1 MIEKNTKTVVFD
13 LSSGTKTTKEYRCP
27 KCGKTF
33 KTDTHFY
40 LIHIVKPIIINKV
53 WVSLEEYNALSVEF
67 ASYKA
72 SLKKELDCYLEV
84 VKRNNDKY
92 FKNVKVADNKDRY
105 MYWNATLKTLEY
117 LYNSLCCGGLKR
129 LSPTRP
135 KA

>member
-1 MIEKNTKTVVFD
+1 MIEK
-13 LSSGTKTTKEYRCP
+13 KTTEQIIENALKVGAIVIQPTGDYFYCP
-27 KCGKTF
+27 KK
-33 KTDTHFY
+33 KDE
-40 LIHIVKPIIINKV
+40 V

-84 VKRNNDKY
+84 AKRNNDKY

-117 LYNSLCCGGLKR
+117 LYNSLCCGSLK
-129 LSPTRP
+129 
-135 KA
+135 